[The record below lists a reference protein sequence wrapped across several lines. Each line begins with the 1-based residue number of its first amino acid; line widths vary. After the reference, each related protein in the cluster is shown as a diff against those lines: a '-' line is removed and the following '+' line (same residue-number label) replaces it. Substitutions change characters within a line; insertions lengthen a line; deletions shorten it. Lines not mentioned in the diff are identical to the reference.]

1 MKNSFLSLVAVRL
14 KSKRLKEKALANLY
28 KKPLILRLTER
39 ISQAKIP
46 SEIIWCTSKNKND
59 NKLETL
65 AKLNNISL
73 YRGSELN
80 VLSRFLSVA
89 KKRKADGIIRIT
101 GDNPLT
107 DPRII
112 DLMIRFHIK
121 NKLEY
126 TYTDDLPL
134 GTTPEIISFKALEK
148 CNKVIKDK
156 KYTEYLTF
164 FLKNPKYFKIKKYQ
178 VKKKLNRK
186 DIRLTVDTKED
197 LEVLKKIYN
206 KYKGYPP
213 NLDKIIL
220 WLDKNKNIKEINKN
234 ISRNDMDFKKYCK
247 VNKNINFLK

>member
-112 DLMIRFHIK
+112 DLMIRFHI
-121 NKLEY
+121 
-126 TYTDDLPL
+126 
-134 GTTPEIISFKALEK
+134 
-148 CNKVIKDK
+148 
-156 KYTEYLTF
+156 
-164 FLKNPKYFKIKKYQ
+164 
-178 VKKKLNRK
+178 
-186 DIRLTVDTKED
+186 
-197 LEVLKKIYN
+197 
-206 KYKGYPP
+206 
-213 NLDKIIL
+213 
-220 WLDKNKNIKEINKN
+220 
-234 ISRNDMDFKKYCK
+234 
-247 VNKNINFLK
+247 